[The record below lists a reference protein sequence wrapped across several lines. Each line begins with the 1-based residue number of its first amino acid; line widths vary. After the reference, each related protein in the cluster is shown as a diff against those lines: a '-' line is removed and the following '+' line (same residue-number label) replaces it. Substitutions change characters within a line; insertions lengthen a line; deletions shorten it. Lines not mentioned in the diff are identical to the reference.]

1 MTTPPAAPTPPEART
16 PPDGAPD
23 AAPDGLRAALAAAP
37 VIAILRSTSA
47 TRFAEVTDT
56 LLASGVR
63 AVEFTL
69 TTPGVLDAL
78 REYAADAPPGL
89 ALGAG
94 TVTTPA
100 EALAAVEAGATYL
113 ITPTT
118 STEVIAEAVRLGVP
132 VLPGAYTP
140 TEILTAWRAGATMV
154 KLFPAAT
161 GGPGYLRAVRAPL
174 PHVPLVPTGGIG
186 VTDAPAYLAAGAAA
200 LGIGGP
206 LVGDAC
212 EGGSL
217 AALGERVAAL
227 LEGIRR

>member
-1 MTTPPAAPTPPEART
+1 M
-16 PPDGAPD
+16 
-23 AAPDGLRAALAAAP
+23 
-37 VIAILRSTSA
+37 
-47 TRFAEVTDT
+47 
-56 LLASGVR
+56 
-63 AVEFTL
+63 
-69 TTPGVLDAL
+69 LDAL